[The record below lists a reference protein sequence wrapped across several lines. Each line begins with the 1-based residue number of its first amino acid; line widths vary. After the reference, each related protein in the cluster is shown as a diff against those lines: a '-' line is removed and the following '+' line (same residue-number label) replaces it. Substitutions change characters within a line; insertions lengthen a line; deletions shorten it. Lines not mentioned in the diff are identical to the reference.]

1 MKQLKLIWL
10 LPLLALLLTP
20 ATSWSAP
27 EGGQNSSKECA
38 MCHFRWME
46 DFLEDKGQNYLLD
59 IPEERAVSKEMMCY
73 SCHDGSISDSRF
85 RVWETNKHKAGV
97 IPSEN
102 VSIPEEYPLDL
113 EGKMQCVTCHSAHG
127 VDTRITM
134 ESAIFLREPNI
145 GSSMCQRCHKNKDT
159 GPKKGNHPINVEF
172 KEFPEEIIQSGG
184 KTGKNS
190 SVICESCHTPHGS
203 TNDNF
208 LIIPNSEASLSQSML
223 CETCH
228 GVSPDLSSSDELR
241 RYTHPVDVELP
252 EDADLPEK
260 WDNGEKP
267 YLGQGKYIN
276 CRTCHSPH
284 NGTDDNHLLVQ
295 YVGGDPLCLTCH
307 TSKES
312 IYYTRH
318 DISESFPEDKN
329 SAGVKTID
337 KGACNACHFMHKGQG
352 PRMWARDPIKS
363 SIDEMCTNCH
373 NKDGIAKEALTG
385 NKTHPVGGTLK
396 NASPSLPLFTDDSKK
411 SAKGKVRC
419 PTCHDVHRWAPDSHN
434 PGNREV
440 PGTGNNSF
448 LRKSVTTGELCQTC
462 HTAQAAIADTKHDLR
477 LAAPEEKNFKD
488 QTLKETG
495 VCGACH
501 TPHNANRDKLWARD
515 TGTGSEIIE
524 RACNSCHK
532 KGGLAEDK
540 TTGKESHPLQLHVD
554 KMDPAMKDILP
565 LFSKGG
571 VKSADGFV
579 SCATCHNL
587 HQWDPTTTKAPGDM
601 KVEGD
606 RMNSFLRLPNDDSA
620 KLCSSCHIQNSYVV
634 GTDHDLSVTAPNE
647 RNMDQQTVTEAGV
660 CSACHIVHN
669 AWGNGLWSR
678 SVGLGKDRNEARCSG
693 CHWRRKSASKKT
705 LRGPNHPMNK
715 RVDEAKASMQ
725 GETASFYSFDS
736 KAKVKT
742 GYIYDSEAKVKTE
755 FPLFAPDG
763 FRTPDGDIS
772 CPTCH
777 NVHVWNPEE
786 AGPGS
791 SEKDQE
797 GDGRDSFLRKS
808 NLPNSQLCT
817 TCHTRK
823 AFVQGTDHDMSIVAP
838 ESKNRLKQSVGQSGL
853 CSACHLP
860 HGAQKDGYQLWGRDP
875 GKGSELKQERLC
887 LACHAEN
894 EMANEKV
901 MTYFIHPREVLAAEA
916 RQIGDKSYAPLFD
929 KEGNKVQ
936 AGIITCA
943 TCHEPHIWAP
953 NTDNIGPGKQTEGT
967 NRTSFLR
974 FKSSKNICRN
984 CHGRDSLQKFKYF
997 HSPSSRKNNGKAPKQ
1012 SKSRPRGLIGR

>member
-10 LPLLALLLTP
+10 LPLLALLLAP

-27 EGGQNSSKECA
+27 QGGQNSSKECS

-46 DFLEDKGQNYLLD
+46 DFLEDKGQNYLLE

-73 SCHDGSISDSRF
+73 SCHDGSITDTRF

-97 IPSEN
+97 VPSEN
-102 VSIPEEYPLDL
+102 VTIPEEYPLDL
-113 EGKMQCVTCHSAHG
+113 DGKMQCVTCHSAHG

-145 GSSMCQRCHKNKDT
+145 ASSMCQRCHKDKNT
-159 GPKKGNHPINVEF
+159 GPKKGNHPIDVEF
-172 KEFPEEIIQSGG
+172 KEFPEEVIQSGG
-184 KTGKNS
+184 KTGANN

-203 TNDNF
+203 TNDDF
-208 LIIPNSEASLSQSML
+208 LIIPNSEATLSQSML
-223 CETCH
+223 CEACH
-228 GVSPDLSSSDELR
+228 GVSPDLTSDKALR

-252 EDADLPEK
+252 EEADLPAK
-260 WDNGEKP
+260 WDNGETP
-267 YLGQGKYIN
+267 YLGQGKYVN

-295 YVGGDPLCLTCH
+295 FVGGDPLCLTCH

-318 DISESFPEDKN
+318 DISESFPEDQN

-352 PRMWARDPIKS
+352 PRMWARDPIKD

-373 NKDGIAKEALTG
+373 NKEGIAKEALTG
-385 NKTHPVGGTLK
+385 SKTHPVGGTLK
-396 NASPSLPLFTDDSKK
+396 NAPESLPLFSAEGKK
-411 SAKGKVRC
+411 AKDGEVRC
-419 PTCHDVHRWAPDSHN
+419 PTCHDVHRWAPDSFN

-448 LRKSVTTGELCQTC
+448 LRKSVTTGSLCQSC
-462 HTAQAAIADTKHDLR
+462 HKAQAAIAGTKHDLR
-477 LAAPEEKNFKD
+477 LAAPDEKNFKD
-488 QTLKETG
+488 QSLKETG

-501 TPHNANRDKLWARD
+501 VPHNANRDKLWARD
-515 TGTGSEIIE
+515 TGAGVEIIQ
-524 RACNSCHK
+524 RTCNSCHK

-554 KMDPAMKDILP
+554 NMDPAAKDILP
-565 LFSKGG
+565 LFAKGG
-571 VKSADGFV
+571 IKSADGFV
-579 SCATCHNL
+579 SCASCHNV
-587 HQWDPTTTKAPGDM
+587 HQWDPSTTKAPGNM

-606 RMNSFLRLPNDDSA
+606 RMTSFLRLPNDDSA
-620 KLCSSCHIQNSYVV
+620 KLCSSCHQQNINVV
-634 GTDHDLSVTAPNE
+634 GTDHDLSITAPDE
-647 RNMDQQTVTEAGV
+647 RNMEQQTVAEGGV
-660 CSACHIVHN
+660 CSACHVVHN

-678 SVGLGKDRNEARCSG
+678 SVGLGENRNEARCSG
-693 CHWRRKSASKKT
+693 CHWRRKSAAKKT

-725 GETASFYSFDS
+725 GETTSFYKLDNNT
-736 KAKVKT
+736 KAKA

-755 FPLFAPDG
+755 FPLFARDG
-763 FRTPDGDIS
+763 FRTPNGDIS

-777 NVHVWNPEE
+777 NVHVWNPEK

-791 SEKDQE
+791 GEKDQE
-797 GDGRDSFLRKS
+797 GDGSNSFLRKS

-817 TCHTRK
+817 TCHSRK
-823 AFVQGTDHDMSIVAP
+823 AFIQGTDHDMSIAAP
-838 ESKNRLKQSVGQSGL
+838 GSRNRLKQTVAQSGM

-860 HGAQKDGYQLWGRDP
+860 HGAQKDGYQLWGRNP

-894 EMANEKV
+894 EVGDNKIV
-901 MTYFIHPREVLAAEA
+901 TNFIHPREVTASEA
-916 RQIGDKSYAPLFD
+916 RKVGSKQYAPLFD
-929 KEGNKVQ
+929 KDGNKLQ
-936 AGIITCA
+936 AGIITCS
-943 TCHEPHIWAP
+943 TCHEPHIWEP
-953 NTDNIGPGKQTEGT
+953 NKDKAGPGKRTEGT
-967 NRTSFLR
+967 NRNSFLR

-984 CHGRDSLQKFKYF
+984 CHGIDSLQKFKYF
-997 HSPSSRKNNGKAPKQ
+997 HSARSRKNGIKEPK
-1012 SKSRPRGLIGR
+1012 KSRPQGLIGR